1 MHTESRAA
9 DNIATAPLGLA
20 GRLAQGFIAS
30 PLTPLFLFAGLALG
44 LLGLLLTPRQ
54 EDPQI
59 SVPMVDVFVNYPGA
73 SPRQVATLVAE
84 PLERLMKEIAGV
96 KHVYSA
102 SQREQALVTVQF
114 EVGENLETSLVKLYD
129 KLQSNL
135 DKMPPGV
142 SMPLVKPK
150 GIDDVPVVTF
160 TLWST
165 EVEASVLRL
174 IALDLLQEISQV
186 PNTAQ
191 GFVIGGQSQALRIQV
206 LPERLAGFGISLAKV
221 AEIVQ
226 AANQEQRVGHAEA
239 SGQVFSV
246 YSGQF
251 LRSAKE
257 VEGLLLGVFEGLPVY
272 IRDVAV
278 VSDDSKETRQ
288 LLRYWPG
295 AAYADCHGCSGLPPQ
310 AGAEAVTL
318 AIAKKPGSNGVTVAN
333 AVQQKMASLKGR
345 LLPDNV
351 QVALTRDYG
360 ASAKHKVD
368 ELIFKLFVATGAVT
382 LLVWGFLGWR
392 AALVVVI
399 VIPVVV
405 LLTIFSAWL
414 LGYTIDRVSLFAL
427 IFSIGILVDDA
438 IVVVENLYR
447 RWLNA
452 GTTQESVAVAA
463 VAEVG
468 NPTVLATFTVIA
480 ALLPMGFVSGLM
492 GPYMQPIPALGSV
505 AMIFSLLAAFI
516 FAPWLAMSLRPT
528 LGQLHQ
534 AEVNESAQNAFYER
548 LFRSI
553 LPPLFHKPL
562 WGWSFLLAIV
572 AAFFL
577 SVSLLVLTWVP
588 VKMLPLDNKNEFNV
602 VINFPEGTALA
613 ETANL
618 THAMAEVL
626 QTFPEVT
633 AMQTYVGAASP
644 FNFNGLVRKY
654 YLRQEAWQA
663 DIQVQ
668 LLEKYQ
674 RKRSSHA
681 IALAAREALTPLA
694 EAAGARIAIVEMPP
708 GPPVLQTIVA
718 EIYGPTPEIR
728 RQIAADLTEI
738 FEKTPN
744 IVDVDNFLSSPQTA
758 WQFVIDRERAARSGV
773 ALPMTQKTLALAM
786 GEKSLGD
793 IKRASVL
800 EPTEIIIQ
808 VPLAVRSQLARLG
821 QLPVPSEDGGTVAL
835 RELGKFVPLL
845 EEPPIYH
852 KDLRALEYVTAE
864 VSGRLAA
871 PIYGMLDLEKAL
883 ADYQTPDG
891 SRIQTHYTGA
901 PTDPWQSGLEWTGE
915 WTVTYETFRDMGIAF
930 AVALILIYML
940 VVWEFGNFVLPA
952 IIMAPIPLT
961 LIGIVPGHWFL
972 GAEFTATSMIGFIAL
987 AGIIVRNSILLVD
1000 FSKRQV
1006 EAGLSVEEAVILAC
1020 TTRTRPIII
1029 TALALVAGS
1038 FVILFDPIFQGM
1050 AVSLLFGVLVSTL
1063 LTLIVIPLGLLGAA
1077 SALQPPSDP
1086 DAPLSASAD
1095 KNHAAENIP
1104 EPTSTDTMAEVSA
1117 SEINQEK
1124 QSFHMPSTA
1133 VLGFLGGMTG
1143 SWWSAWRFWL
1153 SARLA
1158 AFFPVLLGKSR
1169 KMPKKRG
1176 IRLHEDI

>member
-1 MHTESRAA
+1 MHHEAQISSR
-9 DNIATAPLGLA
+9 LGLA
-20 GRLAQGFIAS
+20 GRLAQSFINS

-44 LLGLLLTPRQ
+44 LFGLLLTPRQ

-59 SVPMVDVFVNYPGA
+59 SVPIVDIFVNYPGA

-96 KHVYSA
+96 KHVYST
-102 SQREQALVTVQF
+102 SQRDQALVTVQF

-142 SMPLVKPK
+142 AMPLVKPK

-165 EVEASVLRL
+165 EVEAALLRL
-174 IALDLLQEISQV
+174 IALDVLQEISQV

-191 GFVIGGQSQALRIQV
+191 GFVIGGQSQALRIAV
-206 LPERLAGFGISLAKV
+206 LPERLAGFGIALTKV
-221 AEIVQ
+221 AEVVQ
-226 AANQEQRVGHAEA
+226 AANQEQRVGNAEGG
-239 SGQVFSV
+239 GQVFSV
-246 YSGQF
+246 YSGEF
-251 LRSAKE
+251 LHSAKD
-257 VEGLLLGVFEGLPVY
+257 VEALLLGVFDGLPVY
-272 IRDVAV
+272 VRDVAV
-278 VSDDSKETRQ
+278 VSEDIQETRQ
-288 LLRYWPG
+288 MVRYWPG
-295 AAYADCHGCSGLPPQ
+295 AAYAQCHGCSGVPPV

-333 AVQQKMASLKGR
+333 AVQAKMMSLKGR

-382 LLVWGFLGWR
+382 LLVWLFLGWR

-447 RWLNA
+447 RWLEA
-452 GTTQESVAVAA
+452 GTTQETVAVTA

-468 NPTVLATFTVIA
+468 NPTILATFTVIA

-505 AMIFSLLAAFI
+505 AMVFSLLAAFI
-516 FAPWLAMSLRPT
+516 FAPWLAMRLRPT
-528 LGQLHQ
+528 LAQLHR
-534 AEVNESAQNAFYER
+534 AEANEHAQNAFYER
-548 LFRSI
+548 LFRGI
-553 LPPLFHKPL
+553 LPPLFHRPL
-562 WGWSFLLAIV
+562 LGWSFLAGIV
-572 AAFFL
+572 LAFFL
-577 SVSLLVLTWVP
+577 AVSLLLLTWVP

-618 THAMAEVL
+618 THALAEVL

-633 AMQTYVGAASP
+633 AIQTYVGTASP

-654 YLRQEAWQA
+654 YLRQDAWQA

-668 LLEKYQ
+668 LLEKYD

-681 IALAAREALTPLA
+681 IAQAARERLTPLA
-694 EAAGARIAIVEMPP
+694 QAAGARIAIVEMPP
-708 GPPVLQTIVA
+708 GPPVLQTVVA

-728 RQIAADLTEI
+728 RQMAAEVTEI
-738 FEKTPN
+738 FAQTPN
-744 IVDVDNFLSSPQTA
+744 IVDVDNFLRAPQTFF
-758 WQFVIDRERAARSGV
+758 QFVIDKERAARSGV
-773 ALPMTQKTLALAM
+773 ALPMIHQTLVLAM
-786 GEKSLGD
+786 GEHSLGD

-800 EPTEIIIQ
+800 EPTNIIIQ
-808 VPLAVRSQLARLG
+808 VPLVVRSQLSRIG
-821 QLPVPSEDGGTVAL
+821 QLPVPSDDGGTVAL
-835 RELGKFVPLL
+835 RELGRFVPFV

-871 PIYGMLDLEKAL
+871 PIYGMLALEKAF
-883 ADYQTPDG
+883 ANYQTPDG
-891 SRIQTHYTGA
+891 GTLKTYYTGA
-901 PTDPWQSGLEWTGE
+901 PEDPWQSAIEWTGE

-961 LIGIVPGHWFL
+961 LIGIVPGHWLL

-1020 TTRTRPIII
+1020 TTRTRPIVI
-1029 TALALVAGS
+1029 TALALVGGS

-1077 SALQPPSDP
+1077 SALVPPSPPHNGSSAAATPPSATPNAEDP
-1086 DAPLSASAD
+1086 GNADTPAS
-1095 KNHAAENIP
+1095 
-1104 EPTSTDTMAEVSA
+1104 TTTA
-1117 SEINQEK
+1117 SQEK
-1124 QSFHMPSTA
+1124 PTVILPSTA
-1133 VLGFLGGMTG
+1133 VLGFFGGMTG
-1143 SWWSAWRFWL
+1143 SWWAAWRFWL
-1153 SARLA
+1153 ADRLA
-1158 AFFPVLLGKSR
+1158 RAFPLLSGKSR
-1169 KMPKKRG
+1169 KIPKKRG
-1176 IRLHEDI
+1176 IRLDEDI